1 MSGLA
6 FARRGMAEHIAA
18 EAFRHR
24 VLIECGGS
32 HGEVLKLFP
41 PLTIEV
47 DVLEE
52 GLARLRTAVMTVVNR
67 ERQRSAA

>member
-1 MSGLA
+1 
-6 FARRGMAEHIAA
+6 
-18 EAFRHR
+18 

-52 GLARLRTAVMTVVNR
+52 GLARLRRAVMTVVNR